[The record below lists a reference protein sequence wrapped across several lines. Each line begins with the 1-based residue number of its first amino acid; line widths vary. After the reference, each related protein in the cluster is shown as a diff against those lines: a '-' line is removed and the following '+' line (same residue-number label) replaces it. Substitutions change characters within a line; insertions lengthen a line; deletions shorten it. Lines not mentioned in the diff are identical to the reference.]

1 MPPNLRTISE
11 MSRLLRQNDR
21 PLKFNNG
28 RFSERLVTDS
38 DGKNHLI
45 LFDGELMK
53 KVPHISTL
61 LIDTTFDPTP
71 NLTDATQL
79 FVVASDGSFKDSCD
93 LLFEKSENNFFSL
106 KILLNN

>member
-1 MPPNLRTISE
+1 
-11 MSRLLRQNDR
+11 MSRLFRQNDR

-28 RFSERLVTDS
+28 RFSQRLVTDS

-45 LFDGELMK
+45 LFDAELMK

-61 LIDTTFDPTP
+61 LIDATFDPTP

-79 FVVASDGSFKDSCD
+79 LVVHAATLGHGSPNHFP
-93 LLFEKSENNFFSL
+93 FL
-106 KILLNN
+106 KK